1 VRRGRVSGYLCHWTW
16 ATKYREEREMERCAG
31 KRWVGDMVY
40 NIDKTDLVFTVL
52 IKPIQFNFENQN

>member
-1 VRRGRVSGYLCHWTW
+1 
-16 ATKYREEREMERCAG
+16 MERCAG